1 MVMPVG
7 PVQAVIEQ
15 ALGGLGY
22 ELVELEFGQRGLLR
36 VFIDAPDGIRLEDCE
51 RASRQLSHVLTV
63 ENVDYSR
70 LEVSSPGVDR
80 PLRTARDF
88 IRFAGEEITLRL
100 RLPLSGRRN
109 FQGILSVEPDGQ
121 FALTWRDV
129 PAEPKPGRRPGAKP
143 AGRTKT
149 GKSGAASRPGA
160 AGADAAVAPDHMAP
174 GQKLVFSLDEIERAR
189 LVPKLKF

>member
-1 MVMPVG
+1 MPVG
-7 PVQAVIEQ
+7 PVQVVVEQ

-36 VFIDAPDGIRLEDCE
+36 VFIDAPEGIRLEDCE

-80 PLRTARDF
+80 PLHTARDF
-88 IRFAGEEITLRL
+88 NRFAGEEITVRL
-100 RLPLSGRRN
+100 RLPLAGRRN

-121 FALTWRDV
+121 FGLTWRDI
-129 PAEPKPGRRPGAKP
+129 PAEPKLGRRAGGKP
-143 AGRTKT
+143 TGRAKT
-149 GKSGAASRPGA
+149 GQSNPTSRAGA
-160 AGADAAVAPDHMAP
+160 AGASPDDTPP

>member
-1 MVMPVG
+1 MPVG

-15 ALGGLGY
+15 ALGSLGY

-51 RASRQLSHVLTV
+51 RVSRQLSHVLTV

-88 IRFAGEEITLRL
+88 NRFAGEEITVRL
-100 RLPLSGRRN
+100 RLPLAGRRN

-121 FALTWRDV
+121 FGLTWRDV
-129 PAEPKPGRRPGAKP
+129 PAEPKPGRRPGGKP
-143 AGRTKT
+143 AGRAKT
-149 GKSGAASRPGA
+149 GKSGAASRPAA
-160 AGADAAVAPDHMAP
+160 AGSDAAAAPDDMAP